1 MVAVRESIIAF
12 GQSFEGVFYCV
23 AEMMAVDV
31 EVAVNPPS
39 AFIVSEQSQLH
50 SQDE

>member
-1 MVAVRESIIAF
+1 MVAVRERIIAF

-31 EVAVNPPS
+31 EVAVYPPS
-39 AFIVSEQSQLH
+39 AFIVSKQSQLH

>member
-1 MVAVRESIIAF
+1 MVAVRERIIAF

-31 EVAVNPPS
+31 EVAVYPPS

-50 SQDE
+50 SLDE